1 MMILKR
7 RKYLKQQKAAPHM
20 LQSLPLGDKVRISQ
34 SLFNI
39 SACADWRDR
48 FFVLQG
54 KKPQKS

>member
-34 SLFNI
+34 GLI
-39 SACADWRDR
+39 DEVIA
-48 FFVLQG
+48 
-54 KKPQKS
+54 